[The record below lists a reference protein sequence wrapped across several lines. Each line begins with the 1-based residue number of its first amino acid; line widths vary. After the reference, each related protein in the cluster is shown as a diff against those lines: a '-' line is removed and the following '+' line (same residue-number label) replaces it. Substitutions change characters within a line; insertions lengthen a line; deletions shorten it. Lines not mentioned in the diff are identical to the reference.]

1 MSRVDVVI
9 SPMGEADLK
18 PVLTLLAKNGLPD
31 AGFADHSATALVAR
45 EDRIVVGSVALEL
58 HGPAALL
65 RSLAVTA
72 TRRGEGLGR
81 RLTLAALALA
91 RRQGVDRVY
100 LLTETAEGFFARF
113 GFEPVER
120 AAVDP
125 AVKRSVEFTSACP
138 ASAVAMMLK
147 I

>member
-1 MSRVDVVI
+1 M
-9 SPMGEADLK
+9 
-18 PVLTLLAKNGLPD
+18 
-31 AGFADHSATALVAR
+31 
-45 EDRIVVGSVALEL
+45 EL
-58 HGPAALL
+58 YGPAALL